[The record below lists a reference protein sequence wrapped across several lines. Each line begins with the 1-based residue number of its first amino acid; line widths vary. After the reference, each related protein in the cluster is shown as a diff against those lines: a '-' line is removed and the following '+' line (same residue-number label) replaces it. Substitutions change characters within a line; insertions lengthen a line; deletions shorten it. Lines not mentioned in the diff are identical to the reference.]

1 MAEEKLT
8 WAPEKVE
15 HWEQSKINEYSNNP
29 RVHSDEQINQIIKS
43 IKEFGFTNPILVGS
57 SGTIIAGHG
66 RFRAAK
72 KLGMKK
78 IPVIVI
84 DHLSEAQK
92 KALVIADNKIAQN
105 AGWNEDLLM
114 SEIESLN
121 GLFDAEFLG
130 FAEGEIYTSG
140 DDEGAIEVREIQTSE
155 VNDQFWIIVKGR
167 LRDQADV
174 LNELKKLLSHID
186 GVDIT
191 VGTTKGLDYEDV

>member
-1 MAEEKLT
+1 MAAEKLT

-130 FAEGEIYTSG
+130 FSEGEIDTSG
-140 DDEGAIEVREIQTSE
+140 DDEGVIEVREIQTSE
-155 VNDQFWIIVKGR
+155 VNDQFWIIVKGK

-174 LNELKKLLSHID
+174 LHELKKLLSHID